1 MTTIRLVTDPTVNM
15 PDEMVRANRL
25 TIVPVYVLFG
35 DQSFKDYV
43 EMPPEKFYAMLAE
56 IKASGG
62 ARPTSS

>member
-35 DQSFKDYV
+35 DQSFKD
-43 EMPPEKFYAMLAE
+43 
-56 IKASGG
+56 
-62 ARPTSS
+62 